1 MFLTP
6 AELSTHLH
14 DYQVEQISAGDTSI
28 ALSAISTAQAQVRS
42 YLATRYDC
50 DAIFAA
56 TGTNRDAL
64 VLHLVK
70 SLAAYHLVRLANP
83 DAIYERYRDDYR
95 DAIDTLTR
103 LSDGTSVADLPRIQT
118 SSGQPAGTLQ
128 LQSTPKFGHSY

>member
-6 AELSTHLH
+6 AELSTHLY
-14 DYQVEQISAGDTSI
+14 DYQVEQITGGDSSI

-95 DAIDTLTR
+95 DALDTLAR
-103 LSDGTSVADLPRIQT
+103 LADGTSRADLPARQST
-118 SSGQPAGTLQ
+118 SGQPAGTLQ
-128 LQSTPKFGHSY
+128 LHSNEKFNHSY

>member
-1 MFLTP
+1 MTVE
-6 AELSTHLH
+6 ELGTQLY
-14 DYQVEQISAGDTSI
+14 DYQVEQITGGDEGI

-50 DAIFAA
+50 DAVFAA
-56 TGTNRDAL
+56 RGAERDAL

-95 DAIDTLTR
+95 DAIDILTR

-118 SSGQPAGTLQ
+118 TSGQPAGTLQ
-128 LQSTPKFGHSY
+128 LQSNPKFGHGY

>member
-1 MFLTP
+1 MFIT
-6 AELSTHLH
+6 ATELSTHLY
-14 DYQVEQISAGDTSI
+14 DYQVEQITGGDASI

-56 TGTNRDAL
+56 TGDGRDAL
-64 VLHLVK
+64 VMHLVK

-103 LSDGTSVADLPRIQT
+103 LADGTSVADLPRLQT
-118 SSGQPAGTLQ
+118 ASGNPAGTLQ
-128 LQSTPKFGHSY
+128 LQSNQKFKHSY